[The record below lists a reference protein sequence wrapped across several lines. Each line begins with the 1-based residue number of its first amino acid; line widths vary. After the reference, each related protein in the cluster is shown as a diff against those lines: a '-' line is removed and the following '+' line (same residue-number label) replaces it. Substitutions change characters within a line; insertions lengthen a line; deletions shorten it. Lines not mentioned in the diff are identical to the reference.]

1 MWLNRTLCEVLH
13 EMRSCYK
20 TRNFA
25 PLLGLIE
32 EAQSMGNRMEAA
44 LSDIKD
50 VKTYR
55 QERSE
60 LHDEC
65 SELKKEIKELE
76 KKKRKL
82 QK

>member
-1 MWLNRTLCEVLH
+1 
-13 EMRSCYK
+13 
-20 TRNFA
+20 
-25 PLLGLIE
+25 
-32 EAQSMGNRMEAA
+32 MGNRMEAA